1 MHSDLFNGL
10 GVNPRILNDTMLC
23 RLPIDVCDKCHSAVI
38 KGDRG
43 LTEVTPNDVLE
54 TVLGV
59 HDLGA
64 LYQLTV
70 VHAGKN
76 YFIRIRLLLLIKVY
90 VISLPAC
97 YVQGHKCWIP
107 D

>member
-1 MHSDLFNGL
+1 M
-10 GVNPRILNDTMLC
+10 TLC
-23 RLPIDVCDKCHSAVI
+23 SVLWIDQRDVSFHRLPIDVCGKCHSAVI

-76 YFIRIRLLLLIKVY
+76 FFFIRIRLLLLIKLHGLCY
-90 VISLPAC
+90 QLAC
-97 YVQGHKCWIP
+97 MLCTRS
-107 D
+107 